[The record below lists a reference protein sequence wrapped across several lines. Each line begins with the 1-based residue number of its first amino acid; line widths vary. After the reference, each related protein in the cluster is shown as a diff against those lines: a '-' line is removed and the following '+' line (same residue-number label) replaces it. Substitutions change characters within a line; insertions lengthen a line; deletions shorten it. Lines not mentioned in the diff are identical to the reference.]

1 MTSMRPGKD
10 AEAKLSVE
18 NAVYESD
25 VFRKMHCELA
35 WGDGGF
41 EVLHVVMYP
50 WAERAAPVFAA
61 DVVGFG
67 GRVSLCI
74 ADVAPVTRDLSLPK
88 SYVDALAPELERALG
103 DGSTRRE
110 LPDWGRAILGPL
122 CLCVGPKVGD
132 DARADVDAFFRYA
145 FKLHDANCALAS
157 APELILPSD
166 SSVALDAQVR
176 FCERQLEN
184 VKTRRALERA
194 FGVDL
199 TDRYMRQV
207 LFDVTPSTPRR
218 AAVTRARRQ
227 RCIYYAPPRRR
238 LAPRLAFLVQHLRD
252 PITSRRW
259 RRASARPCAPTASP
273 RGRCSR
279 SRRRARAGATPPSRA
294 RRRSDVDAERGRNT
308 LRELRALAATPRVLA
323 RRPLGRRADAVRG
336 GAVRGRTV
344 VERGERAGERDAG
357 ERERGDDA
365 TGDDDE
371 RDGDDDERDDG
382 DERNDGGEDTTDGDV
397 GWNVDVCAGDE

>member
-1 MTSMRPGKD
+1 MLERARATARARARARAATAPTRARRREASSARARDDARRRRATTKIRVDGDRGARTRARATKLAWRGAERAPEGSTTRRAAEAFVARWEAAGARASALPAAMTSMRPGKD
-10 AEAKLSVE
+10 AAAKLSVE

-74 ADVAPVTRDLSLPK
+74 ADVAPVTKDLSLPR

-103 DGSTRRE
+103 DGLTRRE

-218 AAVTRARRQ
+218 
-227 RCIYYAPPRRR
+227 
-238 LAPRLAFLVQHLRD
+238 
-252 PITSRRW
+252 
-259 RRASARPCAPTASP
+259 
-273 RGRCSR
+273 
-279 SRRRARAGATPPSRA
+279 PS
-294 RRRSDVDAERGRNT
+294 
-308 LRELRALAATPRVLA
+308 
-323 RRPLGRRADAVRG
+323 
-336 GAVRGRTV
+336 
-344 VERGERAGERDAG
+344 
-357 ERERGDDA
+357 
-365 TGDDDE
+365 
-371 RDGDDDERDDG
+371 
-382 DERNDGGEDTTDGDV
+382 
-397 GWNVDVCAGDE
+397 

>member
-1 MTSMRPGKD
+1 MEATRAMSAATASTTATTTTTNARAMRDGSVARARGRGASVRVGRGRRGTYGRARGRASSGTSPRAMASPRGDETWRGSEEAPMGTTRRAAEAFVARWEAAGARASALPAAMTSMRPGKD

-74 ADVAPVTRDLSLPK
+74 ADVAPVTKDLSLPR

-103 DGSTRRE
+103 DGLTRRE

-218 AAVTRARRQ
+218 
-227 RCIYYAPPRRR
+227 
-238 LAPRLAFLVQHLRD
+238 
-252 PITSRRW
+252 
-259 RRASARPCAPTASP
+259 
-273 RGRCSR
+273 
-279 SRRRARAGATPPSRA
+279 PS
-294 RRRSDVDAERGRNT
+294 
-308 LRELRALAATPRVLA
+308 
-323 RRPLGRRADAVRG
+323 
-336 GAVRGRTV
+336 
-344 VERGERAGERDAG
+344 
-357 ERERGDDA
+357 
-365 TGDDDE
+365 
-371 RDGDDDERDDG
+371 
-382 DERNDGGEDTTDGDV
+382 
-397 GWNVDVCAGDE
+397 

>member
-1 MTSMRPGKD
+1 MRARARATATAATASSSAATRARATRVDARRRRARATTIRVDGDRARRTRAEATKLAWRGAACAPEGSVTRRAAEAFVARWEAAGARASATPAALTSLRPSED
-10 AEAKLSVE
+10 AAAKLSVE

-145 FKLHDANCALAS
+145 FKLHDVNCALAS

-207 LFDVTPSTPRR
+207 LFDVTPSTPR
-218 AAVTRARRQ
+218 
-227 RCIYYAPPRRR
+227 APP
-238 LAPRLAFLVQHLRD
+238 
-252 PITSRRW
+252 
-259 RRASARPCAPTASP
+259 
-273 RGRCSR
+273 
-279 SRRRARAGATPPSRA
+279 
-294 RRRSDVDAERGRNT
+294 
-308 LRELRALAATPRVLA
+308 
-323 RRPLGRRADAVRG
+323 
-336 GAVRGRTV
+336 
-344 VERGERAGERDAG
+344 
-357 ERERGDDA
+357 
-365 TGDDDE
+365 
-371 RDGDDDERDDG
+371 
-382 DERNDGGEDTTDGDV
+382 
-397 GWNVDVCAGDE
+397 